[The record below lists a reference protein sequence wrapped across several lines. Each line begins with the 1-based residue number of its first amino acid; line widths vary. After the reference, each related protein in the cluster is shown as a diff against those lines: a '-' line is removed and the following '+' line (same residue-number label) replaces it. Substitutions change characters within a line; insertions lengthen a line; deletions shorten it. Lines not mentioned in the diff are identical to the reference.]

1 MPLLLKVSNSS
12 QDSNTDRNNSNNRQV
27 INTLLHPSHKEG
39 QGPSIDNLKD
49 SKRTFK
55 EIGRIRI
62 IEINLMD
69 DEVMLCNVYDA
80 KDLDI
85 L

>member
-12 QDSNTDRNNSNNRQV
+12 QDSNIDRNNNSNRQV
-27 INTLLHPSHKEG
+27 INNLLHPSHKEG

-49 SKRTFK
+49 SKPIIK

-62 IEINLMD
+62 IEINPRD
-69 DEVMLCNVYDA
+69 DEVTLCNV
-80 KDLDI
+80 
-85 L
+85 